1 MTDTASK
8 HVYQPHGTA
17 LELFKYRGPEIL
29 LSGPA

>member
-1 MTDTASK
+1 MTENGK
-8 HVYQPHGTA
+8 HVYRPYGTA